1 MDGPRILLIEDSHS
15 LRVLACAFLSK
26 HGYQV
31 HAVGSLAS
39 ARLVIGLFRPHA
51 AVLDLC
57 LEDGDGFDLLPE
69 LVERGVAVLVVSSR
83 ASTTDR
89 ITAFEQ
95 GVADY
100 IVKPVDLRELL
111 LRLRRCLQ
119 KGVLSPEPALRQA
132 FGRSTIDVAERIV
145 TSSTGRRI
153 VLTASEFRL
162 LQLFMCR
169 GAEPVSK
176 IEIARLVLLNEIAE
190 DSRAVE
196 MMVSKLRRKLT
207 SLQEGHRLVNI
218 RNVGYS
224 LVSPADTSHDLT
236 MGYAIDHRGSQSR
249 VPAKT

>member
-15 LRVLACAFLSK
+15 FRVLASAFFCK
-26 HGYQV
+26 HGYRV
-31 HAVGSLAS
+31 HAVASLAS

-69 LVERGVAVLVVSSR
+69 LVERDVAVLVVSSR
-83 ASTTDR
+83 ATTTDR
-89 ITAFEQ
+89 IRAFEQ

-111 LRLRRCLQ
+111 LRVRRSL
-119 KGVLSPEPALRQA
+119 KGAMRPQEPLLHQP
-132 FGRSTIDVAERIV
+132 FGRSTVNLAERVV
-145 TSSTGRRI
+145 TSSAGKR
-153 VLTASEFRL
+153 VALTASEFRL

-176 IEIARLVLLNEIAE
+176 IEIARLVLLNETTE

-207 SLQEGHRLVNI
+207 SLQEGHRLVNN
-218 RNVGYS
+218 RNVGYC
-224 LVSPADTSHDLT
+224 LVSPVDTSHDLT
-236 MGYAIDHRGSQSR
+236 MGYAIDHRGSQTR